1 MIVSGR
7 ELDAL
12 AILGILLLI
21 IIEETKK
28 NSNKTVN

>member
-7 ELDAL
+7 ELDAG
-12 AILGILLLI
+12 AILGIFLLI